1 MGITFLIFAT
11 PLARECQFW
20 QMLFARI
27 DSETMGLTHQKWWYF
42 IRGVEKIKKV
52 WFLLIFIRKHEN
64 QNVIKTIG
72 GSMIFESYTVVVVNN
87 RIGDRRRLRTRSK
100 KQENCDPH
108 ARRERWSQAGCH
120 NNNYIYEII
129 NSTTAAAVARAATA
143 ATAATAAAEL
153 Q

>member
-52 WFLLIFIRKHEN
+52 RFLLIFVGKHEN
-64 QNVIKTIG
+64 QNVLKTIG
-72 GSMIFESYTVVVVNN
+72 GSMIFESCTVVVVNN
-87 RIGDRRRLRTRSK
+87 RIGDWRRLRTRSK
-100 KQENCDPH
+100 KEEKCHPH
-108 ARRERWSQAGCH
+108 ARRERRTQARCH

-129 NSTTAAAVARAATA
+129 SSTTATPIPTTPTPTLAW
-143 ATAATAAAEL
+143 L
-153 Q
+153 PGS